1 MTPAL
6 NSTFLKIENA
16 TVDSLNLIKLVV
28 DRDKLNST
36 VNDPLLLL
44 TNFTETISKNEIR
57 LHVSAEDLNA
67 MKYNIDYSLKGSFNS
82 VSTTCDSLHN
92 HSLL

>member
-1 MTPAL
+1 LTPAL
-6 NSTFLKIENA
+6 NSTSLKIENA

-44 TNFTETISKNEIR
+44 ANFTETISKNDIR
-57 LHVSAEDLNA
+57 LQVSADDLNA
-67 MKYNIDYSLKGSFNS
+67 MKYNIDNSLKGRFNS
-82 VSTTCDSLHN
+82 GESN
-92 HSLL
+92 M